1 MQKGR
6 TYEKTCFSKHTM
18 EVLKEDIVLYYWELM
33 NCGSSGAGQMMQQ
46 GAREQEYRNRRS
58 GLGGTKD
65 GDC

>member
-1 MQKGR
+1 
-6 TYEKTCFSKHTM
+6 M

-65 GDC
+65 GNC